1 MDQHE
6 STSSEHIPDAGTPE
20 TLGIKDV
27 VSQLIDDSRKFA
39 EAEFTYL
46 KANVGERASY
56 AIPALV
62 MLGLATALSAGA
74 VIALIVGL
82 MFLLEPVMTLFGA
95 IVFVTVLSG
104 VIAWL
109 LFRAGSNRLKNTLK
123 PRGER

>member
-1 MDQHE
+1 MDQSHTPLSDQTPE
-6 STSSEHIPDAGTPE
+6 TGAPE

-27 VSQLIDDSRKFA
+27 VNQLIEDSRKFA

-82 MFLLEPVMTLFGA
+82 MFLLAPVMTLFGA
-95 IVFVTVLSG
+95 IVFITILSG
-104 VIAWL
+104 IVAWL